1 MLASSKASYKRPRK
15 TEAAVD
21 VDVARS
27 RIWEISRKSYENWLA
42 KVAQRVCLCVCV
54 PNCTNICAIYT
65 HTHMHRN
72 VCVCEAKVELESRRG
87 EASLESLLAEGK
99 EKKSGER
106 EARRVKSRRES
117 GVGSRKTGGAK
128 SGLGLWSRECSRY

>member
-1 MLASSKASYKRPRK
+1 MF
-15 TEAAVD
+15 V
-21 VDVARS
+21 
-27 RIWEISRKSYENWLA
+27 
-42 KVAQRVCLCVCV
+42 CVCV

-99 EKKSGER
+99 EQKRGER
-106 EARRVKSRRES
+106 EARRVKSRRE
-117 GVGSRKTGGAK
+117 
-128 SGLGLWSRECSRY
+128 